1 MPSTPNLIE
10 RHRGII
16 ELSVSSKSNVSSYVV
31 GAATSLTTAFAGTTQ
46 IFTVSRG
53 GYFRSKTLRRSRAN
67 RTDESVR
74 GLTRASFNLDDFA
87 SATVPGDGAVSFL
100 RVTEVDSTGVSG
112 PEGPILVIP
121 PPDFYSS
128 SRKLMYL
135 SGTAPSVVSTT
146 SGVPPQGAMEIKFP
160 KFGDT
165 VEITNTGG
173 VNPLLVGTASGMQ
186 EFSIAPGASR
196 ILVSAGVSHLFL
208 HGTGG
213 TSTFE
218 VYLSAVDGISH

>member
-31 GAATSLTTAFAGTTQ
+31 GAATNLTTAFAGTTQ

-53 GYFRSKTLRRSRAN
+53 GYFRSMTLRRSKAN

-87 SATVPGDGAVSFL
+87 SATVPGDGAMSFL
-100 RVTEVDSTGVSG
+100 RVREVDSTGVSG
-112 PEGPILVIP
+112 PEGPILVVP
-121 PPDFYSS
+121 PPNFYSS
-128 SRKLMYL
+128 SRKIIYL
-135 SGTAPSVVSTT
+135 SGTAPNVLATT

-165 VEITNTGG
+165 LEITNSGAA
-173 VNPLLVGTASGMQ
+173 PLLVGTAPGMQ
-186 EFSIAPGASR
+186 EFSIAAGATR

-208 HGTGG
+208 HGDGG
-213 TSTFE
+213 TTDFE
-218 VYLSAVDGISH
+218 VYLSAIDGISH

>member
-16 ELSVSSKSNVSSYVV
+16 ELSVPSKSNVSSYVV

-53 GYFRSKTLRRSRAN
+53 GYFRSRTLKRSKAN
-67 RTDESVR
+67 RTDESAR

-87 SATVPGDGAVSFL
+87 SASVPGDGAISFL
-100 RVTEVDSTGVSG
+100 RVTEVDSTGTSG

-128 SRKLMYL
+128 SRKVMYL
-135 SGTAPSVVSTT
+135 SGTAPNVASTT

-160 KFGDT
+160 KFGD
-165 VEITNTGG
+165 VAEITNSGG
-173 VNPLLVGTASGMQ
+173 AALLVGTSPGMQ
-186 EFSIAPGASR
+186 EFSIAAGETR
-196 ILVSAGVSHLFL
+196 TLVEAGVSHLFL
-208 HGTGG
+208 HGDGATP
-213 TSTFE
+213 TFE
-218 VYLSAVDGISH
+218 IYLSAIDGISH